1 MIPNNSNQKSRK
13 TLVFIVFWA
22 PQNGAQRISQNDGK
36 DEDNETLS
44 YTEMQKLDEMIEQ
57 ARYYAMIAEDFM
69 MMMED
74 RKQEQENNK

>member
-1 MIPNNSNQKSRK
+1 MSYCMFHNTSQDLQDCIDK
-13 TLVFIVFWA
+13 VDE
-22 PQNGAQRISQNDGK
+22 ISQNDGK